1 MNKLLATGNLTKDP
15 QLKQEEGSEIT
26 ICTYTLAVHQ
36 SGMKQEEGNTIFY
49 PCISYGKKAIFAAKY
64 FRRGDCIEIEGKP
77 SVYFGE
83 KEEQWGPIFFRV
95 TIERHEFVGYPRKA
109 RDGGQGV
116 SESDTQ
122 NFKTEYV

>member
-1 MNKLLATGNLTKDP
+1 MCILVKKKN
-15 QLKQEEGSEIT
+15 
-26 ICTYTLAVHQ
+26 
-36 SGMKQEEGNTIFY
+36 SGDRF
-49 PCISYGKKAIFAAKY
+49 
-64 FRRGDCIEIEGKP
+64 
-77 SVYFGE
+77 
-83 KEEQWGPIFFRV
+83 FFRV